1 MRRLGKVLQ
10 EQYGEKVYKLSLSSG
25 CSCPNRDG
33 TLGTGG
39 CSFCSQGGSGD
50 FAAAFAPLEQQ
61 LEEAKARIRQKTDA
75 KRFIAYFQSFTNTY
89 GDPARLLPLYRQ
101 VLEREEIVALSLGTR
116 PDCLGEEILAM
127 LRQLQAIKPVW
138 LELGLQT
145 VHEKTAQRIRRGY
158 PLPVFEESY
167 KRLKREGFP
176 VVVHLIF
183 SLPGETKE
191 DMLESVRY
199 LAALD
204 PPPDGVK
211 LQMLHILEGTELGEE
226 YEKQPFPLLSLE
238 EYAALIEESA
248 AILPAETV
256 FHRITGDGPGKL
268 LLAPDWTRNKKRVLN
283 TLNARLAQYEI

>member
-1 MRRLGKVLQ
+1 MRRLGRVLQ

-33 TLGTGG
+33 SLSVGG
-39 CSFCSQGGSGD
+39 CSFCSEGGSGD
-50 FAAAFAPLEQQ
+50 FAAAFAPIDEQ

-75 KRFIAYFQSFTNTY
+75 KKFIAYFQSFTNTY

-101 VLEREEIVALSLGTR
+101 VLEREEIAALSLGTR
-116 PDCLGEEILAM
+116 PDCLGEDVMAM
-127 LRQLQAIKPVW
+127 LRKLQAVKPVW

-145 VHEKTAQRIRRGY
+145 IHEDTARRIHRGY
-158 PLPVFEESY
+158 PLEVFRESY
-167 KRLKREGFP
+167 ARLKREGFP

-183 SLPGETKE
+183 SLPGETRE
-191 DMLESVRY
+191 DMLQSVRY

-226 YEKQPFPLLSLE
+226 YKRQPFPLLSLE
-238 EYAALIEESA
+238 EYADLIEESA
-248 AILPAETV
+248 AILPPETV